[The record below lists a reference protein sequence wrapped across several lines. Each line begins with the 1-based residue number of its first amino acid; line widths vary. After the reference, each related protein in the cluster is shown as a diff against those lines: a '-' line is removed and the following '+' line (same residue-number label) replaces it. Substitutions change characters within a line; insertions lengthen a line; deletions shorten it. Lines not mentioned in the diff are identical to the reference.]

1 MLRKKSN
8 GVATAPRLA
17 SAFAGAIGDAV
28 DRRAFLKGSGLV
40 AGGVATA
47 SAFKFGMVKK
57 ARAQSRKTS
66 GDIKKVLSVCT
77 HCSVGCAVTAEVQ
90 GGVWIGQEPSFWIF
104 AGVLVWTSFAECVSR
119 ASTAFLEHRN
129 LVQRSSFPADLL
141 VLQPVLTSFATFAV
155 GAAVFLSVAWFVA
168 GTHPSLGHLAQS
180 GILIALHLAWT
191 LGLGLAFAAAQVVLR
206 DTASLV
212 GVTLT
217 VWMFITPIFWVADP
231 AALPA
236 IEPWLTWIEANP
248 MHSLTEAWR
257 WVLLGESAAPFARAE
272 LSADLIRFAPW
283 ALGALCLG
291 LGSAR
296 ALRAQLSDEV
306 AA

>member
-1 MLRKKSN
+1 MPHH
-8 GVATAPRLA
+8 VPRA
-17 SAFAGAIGDAV
+17 H
-28 DRRAFLKGSGLV
+28 
-40 AGGVATA
+40 GG
-47 SAFKFGMVKK
+47 
-57 ARAQSRKTS
+57 
-66 GDIKKVLSVCT
+66 
-77 HCSVGCAVTAEVQ
+77 
-90 GGVWIGQEPSFWIF
+90 WIGPDRPGPADYIAELWRYPERAVAHRDLVLTWVRREWRARFLGTALGPLWPFVQPLALFLVYAFVFSELFGLRPAAPDTSPALGAVWIF

-119 ASTAFLEHRN
+119 ASTSFLENRN

-168 GTHPSLGHLAQS
+168 GTHPSLAHLAQA

-191 LGLGLAFAAAQVVLR
+191 LGLGLALAAGQVVLR

-217 VWMFITPIFWVADP
+217 VWMFVTPIFWVADP

-236 IEPWLTWIEANP
+236 IGPWLHWIEANP

-272 LSADLIRFAPW
+272 LTADLARFAPW

-291 LGSAR
+291 LTSAR
-296 ALRAQLSDEV
+296 ALRAELSDEV
-306 AA
+306 AS